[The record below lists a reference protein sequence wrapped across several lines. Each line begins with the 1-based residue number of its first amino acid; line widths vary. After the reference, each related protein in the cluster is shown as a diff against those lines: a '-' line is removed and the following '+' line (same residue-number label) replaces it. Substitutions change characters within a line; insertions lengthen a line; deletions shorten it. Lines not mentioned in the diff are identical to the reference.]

1 LKKSEIDYLC
11 TKAITMASLKNLKK
25 DIDYL
30 FFELISDCFLF
41 TSIHSG
47 DKRNQVQDLIEEAVT
62 MRNEFI
68 DRANHPDGK
77 DNPALVKT
85 YYTALR
91 KNLLETVD
99 GYFEKLSRI
108 TKSE

>member
-1 LKKSEIDYLC
+1 
-11 TKAITMASLKNLKK
+11 MASIKNLKK

-41 TSIHSG
+41 TSLHSG
-47 DKRNQVQDLIEEAVT
+47 EKRNQVQDLIEAAVT

-77 DNPALVKT
+77 DNPALVKAF
-85 YYTALR
+85 YSALHR
-91 KNLLETVD
+91 ELLETVD
-99 GYFEKLSRI
+99 SYFEKLSQL
-108 TKSE
+108 TKSK

>member
-1 LKKSEIDYLC
+1 
-11 TKAITMASLKNLKK
+11 MASVKNLKK

-47 DKRNQVQDLIEEAVT
+47 EKRNEVQDLIEEAVS

-68 DRANHPDGK
+68 DRANNPDGK
-77 DNPALVKT
+77 DNPKLVKT
-85 YYTALR
+85 YYNALS
-91 KNLLETVD
+91 KELMEKVD
-99 GYFEKLSRI
+99 GYFEKLSAI
-108 TKSE
+108 SKSK